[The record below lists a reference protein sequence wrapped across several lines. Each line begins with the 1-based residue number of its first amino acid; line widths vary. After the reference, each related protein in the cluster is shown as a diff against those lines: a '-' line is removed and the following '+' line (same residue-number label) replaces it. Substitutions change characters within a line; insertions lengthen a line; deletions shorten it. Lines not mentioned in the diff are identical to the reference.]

1 MKEKKGNKLLEG
13 SITKSIFT
21 ISIPIIFANVLQTV
35 YQLIDTFWVGRIG
48 TSAVAAVSLSFPL
61 LFFITSLAMGLAVAG
76 SILVAQYNGRND
88 KEKVSFI
95 TGQTF
100 SVITIFAIVLG
111 ILGAIFS
118 RSIMSLFTNDFV
130 VLNQATIY
138 LRYSFIAILGMF
150 VYNIF
155 QGSLRGVGE
164 VKLPMRIIL
173 GTVILNFFLDP
184 LLMFGWKFIPSMGI
198 SGVALATVITEYLSA
213 IIGVFIL
220 LRGKHGIKM
229 RLVDLKLKKYWG
241 KKILK
246 LGLPTS
252 IENSSRALGYVILT
266 FVASLFGTVVV
277 AAYGIGMRIL
287 TFAIIPALGFS
298 FAATTL
304 VGNSLGAG
312 NKKRAEKTGRV
323 IVWISFLVLE
333 IFGILVFFFAK
344 QIAGF
349 FVPGEIE
356 LITETTMFLR
366 IIALFFGFAGV
377 ELAVMGVLRAAGKT
391 ISAMVLAL
399 IQAVPLFALSFL
411 LSKTFGMGAMGL
423 WVAFPIAN
431 SLALIA
437 ALYIYWRKKWLKKNL
452 IEEPLM
458 PEVRDNL

>member
-150 VYNIF
+150 IYNIF

-213 IIGVFIL
+213 IIGVFVL